1 MTLLAGFDTSK
12 GKCGGILMPQKR
24 DPKTGQFIPNGG
36 AYIDEQ
42 GYPRI
47 SCGPCRGQRIHRVK
61 VAIILGRELPA
72 NTDVHH
78 VGEKTDIRDCNLQI
92 MSHGA
97 HSSLTAKL
105 RWILKKQDEELKKQW
120 EAYFDGETA

>member
-1 MTLLAGFDTSK
+1 
-12 GKCGGILMPQKR
+12 MPQKR
-24 DPKTGQFIPNGG
+24 DPKTDQFIPNGG

-47 SCGPCRGQRIHRVK
+47 SCGPCRGQRIHRIK
-61 VAIILGRELPA
+61 AAIMFGIELPP

-78 VGEKTDIRDCNLQI
+78 VGEKTDFRDCNLQI

-105 RWILKKQDEELKKQW
+105 RWIMKQEDEKLKAEWDKWFESEN
-120 EAYFDGETA
+120 DGKMRTL

>member
-1 MTLLAGFDTSK
+1 
-12 GKCGGILMPQKR
+12 MPQIR
-24 DPKTGQFIPNGG
+24 DPKTGRYLPNGG

-61 VAIILGRELPA
+61 AALILKHDLPA

-78 VGEKTDIRDCNLQI
+78 IGAKTEFSDNNLQI
-92 MSHGA
+92 LSHEA
-97 HSSLTAKL
+97 HSSLTAYERRKAKL
-105 RWILKKQDEELKKQW
+105 EDDYLRKQY
-120 EAYFDGETA
+120 EAYFGKDFDRSVDEPVSCI

>member
-1 MTLLAGFDTSK
+1 
-12 GKCGGILMPQKR
+12 MPQKR
-24 DPKTGQFIPNGG
+24 DPKTGKFLANGG

-61 VAIILGRELPA
+61 AALLLGRELAP

-78 VGEKTDIRDCNLQI
+78 VGEKTDFRDCSLQI

-97 HSSLTAKL
+97 HISLTAWERKRMKQEDEHL
-105 RWILKKQDEELKKQW
+105 RKQW
-120 EAYFDGETA
+120 EEYFKESGGGLGC

>member
-1 MTLLAGFDTSK
+1 
-12 GKCGGILMPQKR
+12 MPQKR
-24 DPKTGQFIPNGG
+24 DPTTGRFVASGG

-61 VAIILGRELPA
+61 AEVIIGRELSP

-78 VGEKTDIRDCNLQI
+78 RGEKIDFSDRNLQI

-97 HSSLTAKL
+97 HSSLTAWERKKL
-105 RWILKKQDEELKKQW
+105 KQEDEFLKAQW
-120 EAYFDGETA
+120 EEYFEQERQEQ